1 MFEHHDREYWLH
13 SIQKEDCF
21 IVSSLA
27 EIQEKDRKEIAEKII
42 VSLRHFVQDIQCY
55 IREVNNPRVFD
66 KRYDEQTQSN
76 KYCRTQDKYQFLCE
90 FLDCLNSSIGHQ
102 LILGEY
108 AERLVQKYFYFL
120 VKVKLLL
127 LNEL

>member
-55 IREVNNPRVFD
+55 IREVNNPKVFD

-76 KYCRTQDKYQFLCE
+76 KYCR
-90 FLDCLNSSIGHQ
+90 
-102 LILGEY
+102 
-108 AERLVQKYFYFL
+108 AQKNISFCVNF
-120 VKVKLLL
+120 
-127 LNEL
+127 